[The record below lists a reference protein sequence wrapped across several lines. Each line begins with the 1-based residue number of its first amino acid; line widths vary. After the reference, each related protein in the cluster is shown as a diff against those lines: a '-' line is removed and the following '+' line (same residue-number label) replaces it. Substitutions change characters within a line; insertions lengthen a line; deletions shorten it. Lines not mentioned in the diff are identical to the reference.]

1 MLDLVN
7 SKQFVKNRR
16 FFLDYT
22 QLNEREF
29 VQALKSYTDLEELEG
44 LANRRRFLNSPQLQR
59 WLPWQ
64 REQILQ
70 RKWELEHEQ
79 GRK

>member
-7 SKQFVKNRR
+7 SQQFVKNPR
-16 FFLDYT
+16 FSLDYT

-29 VQALKSYTDLEELEG
+29 IEVLKSITDLEELEG
-44 LANRRRFLNSPQLQR
+44 LANRRRVLNAPELPR
-59 WLPWQ
+59 WSSWQ

-70 RKWELEHEQ
+70 RKWELEN
-79 GRK
+79 GRA

>member
-7 SKQFVKNRR
+7 SQKFVKNPR
-16 FFLDYT
+16 FSLDYT

-29 VQALKSYTDLEELEG
+29 IEVLKSYTDLEELEG
-44 LANRRRFLNSPQLQR
+44 LANRRRVLNAPELPR
-59 WLPWQ
+59 WSSWQ

-70 RKWELEHEQ
+70 RKWELEN
-79 GRK
+79 GRA

>member
-1 MLDLVN
+1 MLDLAN
-7 SKQFVKNRR
+7 SQQFNKNRR

-44 LANRRRFLNSPQLQR
+44 LANRRRILNAPQLQR
-59 WLPWQ
+59 WSPTQ
-64 REQILQ
+64 RQIILQ
-70 RKWELEHEQ
+70 RKWELEH
-79 GRK
+79 GYT

>member
-7 SKQFVKNRR
+7 SQQFVKNPR
-16 FFLDYT
+16 FSLDYT

-29 VQALKSYTDLEELEG
+29 IEALKSYTDLEELEG
-44 LANRRRFLNSPQLQR
+44 LANRRRVLNAPELPR

-64 REQILQ
+64 REQILK
-70 RKWELEHEQ
+70 RKWELEN
-79 GRK
+79 GRA

>member
-7 SKQFVKNRR
+7 SRQFVKNPR
-16 FFLDYT
+16 FSLDYT

-29 VQALKSYTDLEELEG
+29 TEALKSFTDLEELEG
-44 LANRRRFLNSPQLQR
+44 LANRRRVLNAPKLACWSS
-59 WLPWQ
+59 WQ

-70 RKWELEHEQ
+70 RKWELEN
-79 GRK
+79 GRA